1 MAISPYELHD
11 VISGIYMNGKGHS
24 IGNMNDNE
32 QFDRAVQYVRDYSK
46 WASDMGKD
54 MTKSLAECQFS
65 EPDEDTREWWD
76 DIMEYLCNIQEN
88 SQLLGTAKE
97 MVENLQILNRM
108 KADVKDVLNLIID
121 ELDMMQMGYL
131 CSDAIRDG
139 IFQAVFTLQQS
150 LVKVG
155 VLMK

>member
-1 MAISPYELHD
+1 MVTKVEI
-11 VISGIYMNGKGHS
+11 
-24 IGNMNDNE
+24 
-32 QFDRAVQYVRDYSK
+32 DRAVVCVRDYSILTMEMGQ
-46 WASDMGKD
+46 DMEK
-54 MTKSLAECQFS
+54 KLQESLHS

-88 SQLLGTAKE
+88 SQILGTAKE

-108 KADVKDVLNLIID
+108 KADVKDVLNLIVD

>member
-1 MAISPYELHD
+1 MVTKVAI
-11 VISGIYMNGKGHS
+11 
-24 IGNMNDNE
+24 
-32 QFDRAVQYVRDYSK
+32 DRAVVCVRDYSILTMEMGQ
-46 WASDMGKD
+46 DMEK
-54 MTKSLAECQFS
+54 KLQESLHS

-88 SQLLGTAKE
+88 SQILGTAKE

-108 KADVKDVLNLIID
+108 KADVKDVLNLIVD